1 MGMEKKDVRHVMGI
15 TQEAIR
21 FSELRSPIPD
31 VPSPTRS
38 LSHSLCADADAA
50 STTYNI
56 MYRSRFILLDVL
68 HELSLIDHK
77 LLINYIILS

>member
-38 LSHSLCADADAA
+38 LSRSLCADADAA
-50 STTYNI
+50 STIKTI
-56 MYRSRFILLDVL
+56 MVNRIRFILPEVL
-68 HELSLIDHK
+68 QK
-77 LLINYIILS
+77 